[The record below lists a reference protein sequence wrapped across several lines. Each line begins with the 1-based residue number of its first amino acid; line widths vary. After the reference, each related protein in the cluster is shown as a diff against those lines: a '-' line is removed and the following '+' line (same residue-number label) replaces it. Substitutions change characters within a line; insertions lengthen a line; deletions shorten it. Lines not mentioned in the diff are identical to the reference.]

1 MNKEKGF
8 SLIEVI
14 WTILII
20 SSIISSTI
28 IYHFKYSKKVKS
40 NILEKT
46 LLIEYHQIVETF
58 RKEYETFETYL
69 VKLNLENNVYYINV
83 PYIKDKLYLIL
94 NYKKEVVKNKTKYT
108 LSIVFPDKFQE
119 EKFELF
125 KEKIEVIVV

>member
-28 IYHFKYSKKVKS
+28 IYHFKYCKKVKS
-40 NILEKT
+40 HILEKT

-58 RKEYETFETYL
+58 RKEYEKFETYL

-108 LSIVFPDKFQE
+108 LKVVFPDKFKE

-125 KEKIEVIVV
+125 KETIEVIVV